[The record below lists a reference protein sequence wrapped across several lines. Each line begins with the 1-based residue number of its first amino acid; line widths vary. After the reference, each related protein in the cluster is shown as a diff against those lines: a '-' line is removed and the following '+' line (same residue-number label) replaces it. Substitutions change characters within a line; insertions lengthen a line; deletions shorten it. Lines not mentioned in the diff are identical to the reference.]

1 MPRPDVPIVEMVAH
15 RLARR
20 AVLIVTEMLGEEPSA
35 EELAVE
41 VDREW
46 PGYVEA
52 AKVMM
57 LGADYPEAEVGS
69 GNVFRDLGFAHPEDE
84 LAKAKVRSEEEDRG
98 VLRLGVGPAGR
109 PAQVGIVASMSLS
122 EQDR

>member
-1 MPRPDVPIVEMVAH
+1 MTVPRPDVPIVEMVAR

-20 AVLIVTEMLGEEPSA
+20 AVLIVTDMLGEEPSA
-35 EELAVE
+35 MELEVE
-41 VDREW
+41 VEREW

-57 LGADYPEAEVGS
+57 LGADHLEAEVGS

-98 VLRLGVGPAGR
+98 VLRLGQAGVR
-109 PAQVGIVASMSLS
+109 V
-122 EQDR
+122 